1 MASPGGTPQQQGLIL
16 QRGHTELLL
25 HQLEDRLLVAFRSS
39 DVDLLDIVPGLM
51 YRPLPSG
58 QPNTLFEEILVP
70 PEDFSASLRAAR
82 QHPDILFAYPVY
94 QLADSVEGFVYL
106 TQQITLQFA
115 PDISPAAQKAIGD
128 RHHLKQ
134 LRPLLGADQTFVY
147 ELTAHTDHNPLQLT
161 QDLQQDLA
169 ITLAEP
175 NVLLPLAVRE
185 MPFAPNPQ
193 GRHWYLD
200 AIQAPQAWQ
209 MTKGDRQTTI
219 AVLAPDLDLENS
231 AEPTAATSET
241 PYGAIP
247 EIRPTTWGN
256 TIAQLAIDVAP
267 ECTLLLLQLPQY
279 LDDELLEKVLDAA
292 IAQGAAVILLA
303 WQLAAINTPLSLRQS
318 LALQRAATQG
328 NRGQGCLLVTGAGDA
343 NRPLAG
349 IIYERHWPNQL
360 FQGPTA
366 WLDGQGNHPAVLT
379 ASACTGT
386 NKKASYSSWGE
397 AVSLCGPTNP
407 GTPTLW
413 LPEQGMV
420 AVPPEITD
428 DFGAEVDL
436 VEALN
441 QQGCTLEAA
450 ALVAGVAALVWSV
463 NPKLT
468 GWAVR
473 DILQT
478 TAEKIV
484 DLSGDRQLQLT
495 LGTYDAQ
502 GHSQWFGYG
511 RVNALAAVA
520 LASGNQPA

>member
-1 MASPGGTPQQQGLIL
+1 MARPGGTPQQQGLIL

-58 QPNTLFEEILVP
+58 QPDILFEEILVP
-70 PEDFSASLRAAR
+70 PEDFTTSLRAAR

-94 QLADSVEGFVYL
+94 QLADSAEGFVYL

-115 PDISPAAQKAIGD
+115 PEVSPAAQKAIGD
-128 RHHLKQ
+128 RHHLKKI
-134 LRPLLGADQTFVY
+134 RPLLGADQTFIY
-147 ELTAHTDHNPLQLT
+147 ELTAQTDCDPLRLT
-161 QDLQQDLA
+161 QILQQDPA
-169 ITLAEP
+169 IALAEP
-175 NVLLPLAVRE
+175 NVLLPLAVRQ
-185 MPFAPNPQ
+185 MSLATNPQ
-193 GRHWYLD
+193 SRHWYLD
-200 AIQAPQAWQ
+200 AIQIPQAWQ

-231 AEPTAATSET
+231 AEPTAETSET

-256 TIAQLAIDVAP
+256 TIAQLVIDVAP
-267 ECTLLLLQLPQY
+267 ECTLLLLQLPQH
-279 LDDELLEKVLDAA
+279 LDDALLEKVLDAA

-303 WQLAAINTPLSLRQS
+303 WQLATINGPLSLRQS
-318 LALQRAATQG
+318 LALHRAATQG
-328 NRGQGCLLVTGAGDA
+328 NRGQGCLLITGAGDA

-366 WLDGQGNHPAVLT
+366 WLDGKGNHPAVVT
-379 ASACTGT
+379 VSGCTEA
-386 NKKASYSSWGE
+386 NKKASHSNWGE

-420 AVPPEITD
+420 AVPPEISD
-428 DFGAEVDL
+428 DLGAEIDP

-441 QQGCTLEAA
+441 QQGSTLEAA
-450 ALVAGVAALVWSV
+450 ALVAGVTALVWSV

-473 DILQT
+473 EILQT

-484 DLSGDRQLQLT
+484 DLTGDRQLQLI

-511 RVNALAAVA
+511 RVNALAAVV
-520 LASGNQPA
+520 LAQGNQPD